1 MVGEARSFTYSY
13 QGNEHRVALS
23 PLTSAREATWSAR
36 IDGEAALT
44 ITCSIEQGCLV
55 LLRRGVEQQCLYVQQ
70 EKGATLV
77 VYRGQSYRLAHRQP
91 PDVASAALGGHVAQK
106 RQALIAPMAGTI
118 VRVYVQ
124 EGEEV
129 QAQQTLVILTAMKME
144 HAVTAPYTGKIKRIH
159 PREGEVVKGGAVLLE
174 ME

>member
-1 MVGEARSFTYSY
+1 M
-13 QGNEHRVALS
+13 
-23 PLTSAREATWSAR
+23 
-36 IDGEAALT
+36 
-44 ITCSIEQGCLV
+44 
-55 LLRRGVEQQCLYVQQ
+55 EQQCLYAQQ

-91 PDVASAALGGHVAQK
+91 PDVESAARGGHVAQK
-106 RQALIAPMAGTI
+106 QQALIAPMAGTI
-118 VRVYVQ
+118 VKVYVQ

-144 HAVTAPYTGKIKRIH
+144 HAVTAPYNGKIKRIYS
-159 PREGEVVKGGAVLLE
+159 REGEAVKGGAVLLE